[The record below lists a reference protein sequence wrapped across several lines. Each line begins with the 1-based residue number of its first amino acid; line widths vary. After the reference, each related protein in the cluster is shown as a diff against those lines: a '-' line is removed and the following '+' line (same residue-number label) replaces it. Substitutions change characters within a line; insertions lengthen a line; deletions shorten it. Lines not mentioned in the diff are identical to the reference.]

1 MSKTKE
7 VEKQQQRVFIISEQ
21 TQKEIMK
28 FLDQCAYGTVKHLV
42 TGMNAGK
49 FVPVQVVDAE
59 KELPSNGKSGKT
71 KKKKEPT

>member
-42 TGMNAGK
+42 AGMNAGK
-49 FVPVQVVDAE
+49 FVPVQVIDPE
-59 KELPSNGKSGKT
+59 PSKNGKA